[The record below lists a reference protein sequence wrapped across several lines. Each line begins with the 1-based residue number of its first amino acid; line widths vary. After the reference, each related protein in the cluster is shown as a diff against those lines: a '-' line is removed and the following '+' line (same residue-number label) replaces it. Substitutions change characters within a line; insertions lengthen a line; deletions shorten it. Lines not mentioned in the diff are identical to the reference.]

1 MCVLR
6 DDYAAFGIFTELV
19 PHGSDGNSQNM
30 GGMCAVSFG
39 LPQRCQYQTSFH
51 FGDRQ
56 TNQILGGS
64 QIRREIVHFSRFLS
78 SPSLLCSQTNTDSV
92 EGNG

>member
-1 MCVLR
+1 
-6 DDYAAFGIFTELV
+6 
-19 PHGSDGNSQNM
+19 M

-64 QIRREIVHFSRFLS
+64 QIRREIVHVDRFLS
-78 SPSLLCSQTNTDSV
+78 PLRLLYFQTTSLAWIGMVNAFLT
-92 EGNG
+92 EGRKHIHE